1 MKTLLKIVAG
11 VALLALVGG
20 AGWWWWTIDRAR
32 TEIATLR
39 TRQEAD
45 FRAVE
50 PKIAA
55 DEALVAHLDVFT
67 PVDGPDAGPLLLKH
81 VRFRDATTNTN
92 SPEIPESLAKRL
104 RTDWLTHIDDV
115 DVGAIDLSWMASLP
129 TYGFWDIESAGSP
142 LEHRP
147 VAIFTEAMPDVV
159 DVQDIAR
166 VRLLQGLKSSTTRT
180 AAAEVRALARLAL
193 SSENLLGE
201 MGGVSLLVMER
212 KAFEEAARR
221 GEDTTGWTPAT
232 AAETDAL
239 KRVLFAALAPWG
251 LASTLSRPFAVGTCA
266 GLHEGVGNALYMGEM
281 ARAEYADRY
290 AALGTALDKSPCRLR
305 RLRAAWAA
313 PSPTTTEALNTLCID
328 DELQPKADC
337 PGSSV
342 VLALPG
348 ARSFIINTL
357 IVVAQP
363 NWLRGYT
370 DPVETTPTA
379 TTPTATTMPP
389 TTP

>member
-1 MKTLLKIVAG
+1 
-11 VALLALVGG
+11 
-20 AGWWWWTIDRAR
+20 
-32 TEIATLR
+32 
-39 TRQEAD
+39 
-45 FRAVE
+45 
-50 PKIAA
+50 
-55 DEALVAHLDVFT
+55 
-67 PVDGPDAGPLLLKH
+67 
-81 VRFRDATTNTN
+81 VRFRGATAN
-92 SPEIPESLAKRL
+92 SPEIPESLAQRL
-104 RTDWLTHIDDV
+104 HTDWLTHIDDV
-115 DVGAIDLSWMASLP
+115 DVSSVDLSWMAQLP
-129 TYGFWDIESAGSP
+129 TFGFWDIESAGSP

-147 VAIFTEAMPDVV
+147 VAIFTEAIPDVV

-212 KAFEEAARR
+212 KAFEEATRR
-221 GEDTTGWTPAT
+221 GEDTTGWTPTT

-251 LASTLSRPFAVGTCA
+251 LASTLSRSFAVGTCA
-266 GLHEGVGNALYMGEM
+266 GLHEGVGSALYMGEM

-290 AALGTALDKSPCRLR
+290 AALGTALEKSPCRLR

-328 DELQPKADC
+328 DALQPKADC

-357 IVVAQP
+357 LVVAQP
-363 NWLRGYT
+363 NWFRGYT

-379 TTPTATTMPP
+379 TTMPP
-389 TTP
+389 TP